1 MEINNTNNN
10 NNHHHHSDTD
20 DDILSSMS
28 SVPPPRKIHSY
39 SHQLRASGQKARHH
53 RHRQQ
58 HSLDDIPKITEIIS
72 GCSIS
77 GDSSDDEFYPYATTI
92 NSSSFPFT
100 GDINDSD
107 DYLITHQPEIGEDF
121 QPLPEFVGSGGGVG
135 MFKVPTRSPLHSA
148 RPPCLELRP
157 HPLKETQVGRFLRN
171 IACTGT
177 QLWAGQESGVR
188 FWNFDDAFEPGC
200 GLSGRVRRGDEDAA
214 PFHESASTSPTT
226 CLMVDNGNRL
236 VWSGH
241 KDGKIMSWKMD
252 HGADDKNDGDGDGED
267 DDTPFDEGLS
277 WQAHKGPVNSIIMS
291 SYGDLWSCSE
301 GGMIKIWTW
310 ETMEKSLSIRLEEKH
325 MAALLVEKSGIDLR
339 AQVTAN
345 GNCSISSS
353 EVKSLLADNVRSKVW
368 AAQLH
373 TFSLWDGRTK
383 ELLKVFNTE
392 GQTENRVEMPSGQ
405 DQPPEDETKVK
416 IASTSKKDKPHG
428 FLQRSRNAIMGAA
441 DAVRRVATR
450 GGANE
455 DSRRT
460 EAIVLAGDGMVWTGC
475 TNGLLVQWDGNGNR
489 LQDFHHHQCAV
500 LCFCTFGERIYIG
513 YVSGHIQ
520 IIDLEGNL
528 IAGWVAHN
536 NAVIKMAA
544 ANGYI
549 FSLATHGGIR
559 GWHVISPGPLD
570 GIIRSE
576 LSEKERTYAQTD
588 SVRILIGSWNV
599 GQGKASHDALM
610 SWLGSVASDV
620 GILVVGLQE
629 VEMGAGF
636 LAMSAAKESVGGNE
650 GSSIGQY
657 WIDTIGK
664 TLDEKAVF
672 ERMGSRQLAGLLIS
686 LWVRKNLRTHVGDID
701 VAAVPCGFGRAIG
714 NKGGV
719 GLRIRVFDR
728 IMCFINCHLAAHLE
742 AVNRR
747 NADFDHIYK
756 TMSFSRSSNANNAP
770 AAGVTT
776 CSHTTKSANNVNV
789 NTEETKQD
797 LAEAD
802 MVVFFGDFNYR
813 LFDISYDEARDF
825 VSQRSFDW
833 LREKDQLRAEM
844 KAGKVFQGMREAI
857 ITFPPTYKFERHRPG
872 LGGYDSGEKKR
883 IPAWC
888 DRVIYRDTRTSP
900 ESECSLD
907 CPVVASIMMYD
918 ACMDVT
924 ESDHKPVRCK
934 FHVKIEHV
942 DRSVRRQEFGR
953 IIRTNEKVIALL
965 NDLRYVPETVVSS
978 NNIVLQNQ
986 DTFVLRITN
995 KCVKENAAFRI
1006 ICEGH
1011 STLREDEDKLELHP
1025 FLSFGFPRW
1034 LEVMPAAGIIKPDSS
1049 VEVTVHHEEFH
1060 TLEEFVD
1067 GIPENWWCEDT
1078 WDKEAILVVNVQG
1091 SFSTETVCH
1100 KVHVRHCFSA
1110 KNLRVDSIPSNS
1122 KSTGLKKN
1130 EGDSGSKSQKK
1141 NKGES
1146 GSKSQKKSDGD
1157 SSSKSQKKNK
1167 GDSNSKSQKKSDGD
1181 SNSKTQKKSDGDS
1194 NSKSQKKSDGDSN
1207 SKSQKKSDGDSNSKS
1222 QKKDDGDLS
1231 SNSQKESDGDSSS
1244 KPQKKSEGDS
1254 SSHKSQSGK
1263 KNEGDTSSY
1272 TSQSGNKIEEDTTSY
1287 KCQSGKKNSSNSST
1301 TGEESR
1307 SGNNKR

>member
-1 MEINNTNNN
+1 MEINHH
-10 NNHHHHSDTD
+10 HHHHSDVD
-20 DDILSSMS
+20 DDDEDALSAMS
-28 SVPPPRKIHSY
+28 AIPPPRKIHSY
-39 SHQLRASGQKARHH
+39 SHQLRPSGQKGPHH
-53 RHRQQ
+53 RHRQ
-58 HSLDDIPKITEIIS
+58 HSLDDIPKITEIV
-72 GCSIS
+72 S
-77 GDSSDDEFYPYATTI
+77 GDSSDDEFYHYATST
-92 NSSSFPFT
+92 NSSSFPFN
-100 GDINDSD
+100 GDPGDSD

-157 HPLKETQVGRFLRN
+157 HPLRETQVGRFLRN

-241 KDGKIMSWKMD
+241 KDGKIRSWKMD
-252 HGADDKNDGDGDGED
+252 PTADNDDDDG
-267 DDTPFDEGLS
+267 DDTPFKEGLS
-277 WQAHKGPVNSIIMS
+277 WQAHKGPVNSVIMS

-301 GGMIKIWTW
+301 GGVIKIWTW
-310 ETMEKSLSIRLEEKH
+310 ESMEKSLSLRLEEKH
-325 MAALLVEKSGIDLR
+325 MAALLVERSGIDLR
-339 AQVTAN
+339 AQVTVN
-345 GNCSISSS
+345 GTCSISSS
-353 EVKSLLADNVRSKVW
+353 EVKCLLADNVRSKVW
-368 AAQLH
+368 AAQLQ

-392 GQTENRVEMPSGQ
+392 GQNENRVEMPSGQ
-405 DQPPEDETKVK
+405 DQSPEDEMKVK
-416 IASTSKKDKPHG
+416 IASTSKKEKPHG

-450 GGANE
+450 GGGAYE
-455 DSRRT
+455 DAKRT
-460 EAIVLAGDGMVWTGC
+460 EAMVLAGDGMIWTGC
-475 TNGLLVQWDGNGNR
+475 TNGLLIQWDGNGNR
-489 LQDFHHHQCAV
+489 LQDFRHHQCAV

-664 TLDEKAVF
+664 TLDEKSVF

-756 TMSFSRSSNANNAP
+756 TMSFSRSSNAHNAP

-776 CSHTTKSANNVNV
+776 GSHTTKSANNINV

-813 LFDISYDEARDF
+813 LFGISYDEARDF

-900 ESECSLD
+900 ESGCSLD
-907 CPVVASIMMYD
+907 CPVVASIMLYD

-953 IIRTNEKVIALL
+953 IIKTNEKVRALL
-965 NDLRYVPETVVSS
+965 NDLRYVPETAVSS

-995 KCVKENAAFRI
+995 KCAKENAVFRI
-1006 ICEGH
+1006 LCEGQ
-1011 STLREDEDKLELHP
+1011 STVREEEDTLELHP
-1025 FLSFGFPRW
+1025 LGSFGFPRW
-1034 LEVMPAAGIIKPDSS
+1034 LEVMPAAGTIKPDSS
-1049 VEVTVHHEEFH
+1049 VEVSVHHEEFH

-1067 GIPENWWCEDT
+1067 GIPQNWWCEDT
-1078 WDKEAILVVNVQG
+1078 RDKEAILVVNVQG
-1091 SFSTETVCH
+1091 SCSTETVCH
-1100 KVHVRHCFSA
+1100 RVHVRHCFSA
-1110 KNLRVDSIPSNS
+1110 KALRIESSPSNS
-1122 KSTGLKKN
+1122 KSTSLKKN
-1130 EGDSGSKSQKK
+1130 EGDSKSHSSKK
-1141 NKGES
+1141 NDGDSGSRSHKKGDGDS
-1146 GSKSQKKSDGD
+1146 GSKSHKKSDGD
-1157 SSSKSQKKNK
+1157 SGSKSHKKK
-1167 GDSNSKSQKKSDGD
+1167 DEGDFGSKSHKKKDEGDSGSKSHKKKDEGD
-1181 SNSKTQKKSDGDS
+1181 SG
-1194 NSKSQKKSDGDSN
+1194 SKSYKK
-1207 SKSQKKSDGDSNSKS
+1207 
-1222 QKKDDGDLS
+1222 
-1231 SNSQKESDGDSSS
+1231 KEEGDSSS
-1244 KPQKKSEGDS
+1244 KSHKKKEEGDSGSKSHKKKEEGDSGSKSHKKKDEGDS

-1263 KNEGDTSSY
+1263 KTSS
-1272 TSQSGNKIEEDTTSY
+1272 
-1287 KCQSGKKNSSNSST
+1287 SS

-1307 SGNNKR
+1307 KGHNKR